1 MIYIIY
7 QVYFTICYRNWKPLI
22 LFRNES
28 EWNLELLWCVKSQKC
43 IFLMLFLTLGKRSV
57 TRPCSQNLQLD
68 PPDMQ
73 PALYISRKWIN
84 STTKQIIRKLWFRT
98 CCTSL
103 ELDCIWVYELPVLIV
118 NKQRSKKNTSVHE
131 TEFWERDTE
140 EVQIHD
146 FNCN

>member
-1 MIYIIY
+1 MIY
-7 QVYFTICYRNWKPLI
+7 QVYFTICYRNLKPLI
-22 LFRNES
+22 LFRNDS

-57 TRPCSQNLQLD
+57 TEPQSQDFAQTYSLIHQTCNPLL
-68 PPDMQ
+68 
-73 PALYISRKWIN
+73 ISRGNGDIPPE
-84 STTKQIIRKLWFRT
+84 S
-98 CCTSL
+98 
-103 ELDCIWVYELPVLIV
+103 DCIWVSELPVLIL